1 MGERERSL
9 CSPLRLPLRG
19 REGALHRPNI
29 EDLSLGLLAP
39 SERAAIKGALPS
51 PLLTPPPDVYH
62 PVPFVPSLMVIIIYY
77 PSNND
82 RAVRACGVA
91 EIRLC
96 LKTSGPPRLINFA
109 RFISRASFPARK
121 TWPQSVLSS
130 SRGRFTL
137 APAVGWLAAQ

>member
-1 MGERERSL
+1 
-9 CSPLRLPLRG
+9 LPLRG
-19 REGALHRPNI
+19 PEGALHRSNI

-39 SERAAIKGALPS
+39 SEQAAIKGASPS

-62 PVPFVPSLMVIIIYY
+62 PVPFVPSLTVIIIYY

-96 LKTSGPPRLINFA
+96 LKTSGPPRLINFP
-109 RFISRASFPARK
+109 RFISERVSPLEKLAHKASSP
-121 TWPQSVLSS
+121 
-130 SRGRFTL
+130 RFTL
-137 APAVGWLAAQ
+137 ADELARSSMSGAGNVLRGQLS